1 MPSILILALPVVLY
15 VSLCSLPRGP
25 GSLYTIGTMFVL
37 VQLVS
42 WLGLV
47 GSGGAAVLAFAQL
60 GIVMAGL
67 VQGLRLMVLPAE
79 ASRGRYLALIFG
91 GLLIGAALLRSGLGF

>member
-1 MPSILILALPVVLY
+1 
-15 VSLCSLPRGP
+15 
-25 GSLYTIGTMFVL
+25 
-37 VQLVS
+37 
-42 WLGLV
+42 
-47 GSGGAAVLAFAQL
+47 LAFAQL
-60 GIVMAGL
+60 GIVLAGL

>member
-37 VQLVS
+37 AQLAS
-42 WLGLV
+42 WLGLF

-60 GIVMAGL
+60 GIVLAGL

-79 ASRGRYLALIFG
+79 ASRGRYLALVLG
-91 GLLIGAALLRSGLGF
+91 GLLIGAALVSSGLGF